1 MTKKRRRSRGSGSIT
16 LRKDTGKYQAAIVIG
31 YNEAGRP
38 VSSRR
43 SFATKSEA
51 EVWLAEQV
59 TLMHKGR
66 TLQQASDQPTLQDA
80 YDVWLEAGKVLKGWT
95 PNTAKSYAWIIE
107 KHILPYI
114 GKRRLRDITPA
125 VVRSLLQTIA
135 AKGAS
140 PSMVRRVRLH
150 LGLILN
156 DAVKTDLLDT
166 NPVDRVAAPRVSTP
180 EIQRWTEAEVGKV
193 VRYCLDMDSPIKRY
207 VLVALG
213 TGMRTEELLGLCWDA
228 VDLEDSSLHVT
239 RVATLDEHGR
249 KILRMGGK
257 TAHAER
263 LIPFDHMT
271 KRALLVQQGYADGIE
286 LVFPNT
292 VGNIWDRGRLRAA
305 FNKLCEAAG
314 VPRIKLYA
322 TRSTHG
328 SLLADAGVNLHA
340 LAERLGHSDPRFTA
354 KVYLSGSQSAHRAV
368 ADQFGALLDHVA
380 DEAESEVN
388 LAPDFEA

>member
-1 MTKKRRRSRGSGSIT
+1 M
-16 LRKDTGKYQAAIVIG
+16 IG
-31 YNEAGRP
+31 YNDFGRP
-38 VSSRR
+38 TSLRR

-51 EVWLAEQV
+51 EIWLAEQV
-59 TLMHKGR
+59 TLLHRGR
-66 TLQQASDQPTLQDA
+66 TMQRASDQPTLQEA
-80 YDVWLEAGKVLKGWT
+80 YEIWIEAGKVLKGWT
-95 PNTAKSYAWIIE
+95 SNTAKSYAWVIE

-125 VVRSLLQTIA
+125 VVRSLLQA
-135 AKGAS
+135 VAVQGAS
-140 PSMVRRVRLH
+140 ASMVRRVRLH
-150 LGLILN
+150 LGLILS

-166 NPVDRVAAPRVSTP
+166 NPVTRVSAPPVSTP
-180 EIQRWTEAEVGKV
+180 EIQRWSEAEVGKV
-193 VRYCLDMDSPIKRY
+193 VRYCLDMDLPIKRY

-228 VDLEDSSLHVT
+228 VDLEDSSLHVI
-239 RVATLDEHGR
+239 RVATLDERGR
-249 KILRMGGK
+249 KTLRMGGK
-257 TAHAER
+257 TAKAER

-271 KRALLVQQGYADGIE
+271 KRALLVQREYAKGVE

-305 FNKLCEAAG
+305 FNKLCEGAG

-340 LAERLGHSDPRFTA
+340 LAERLGHTDPRFTA

-380 DEAESEVN
+380 TEAENEVN